1 MFSLLH
7 LNSANNLQPY
17 KGTPKAKFNCL
28 YNPLTTIHLPYG
40 LTLTSPASEKGPLLS
55 TRGEMGYY
63 KLHTQGPLH
72 SSGSGTQQLISALT
86 FIPQISIHKAAVF
99 KCQVS
104 YIGKDKIVVER
115 VSEKFT
121 ILCKK
126 EFFSHS
132 FSSTFLW
139 FSMISAIEMF
149 VYCPLQLLQK
159 YQKSSWQRHKMTQVQ
174 K

>member
-7 LNSANNLQPY
+7 LILLTLYNLTHIGTSKAN
-17 KGTPKAKFNCL
+17 FNCL

-40 LTLTSPASEKGPLLS
+40 LTLTSPASEKGPLLPS
-55 TRGEMGYY
+55 RGEMGYY

-72 SSGSGTQQLISALT
+72 SSGSGIQQLISSLT
-86 FIPQISIHKAAVF
+86 FIPQISIHKGAVF

-104 YIGKDKIVVER
+104 YMGKDKIVVER

-126 EFFSHS
+126 TFSFIHFCFFM
-132 FSSTFLW
+132 FS
-139 FSMISAIEMF
+139 IIE
-149 VYCPLQLLQK
+149 
-159 YQKSSWQRHKMTQVQ
+159 
-174 K
+174 

>member
-1 MFSLLH
+1 MPIVSKCIVFELQLPLKHTMFSHLH
-7 LNSANNLQPY
+7 LIPLTMYNLTLIGTSKAN
-17 KGTPKAKFNCL
+17 FNCL

-40 LTLTSPASEKGPLLS
+40 LTLTSPASEKGPLLP

-72 SSGSGTQQLISALT
+72 SSGSGVQQLITSLT
-86 FIPQISIHKAAVF
+86 FIPRISNHKAAVF

-104 YIGKDKIVVER
+104 YMGKDKFVVER

-126 EFFSHS
+126 RFSLPR
-132 FSSTFLW
+132 F
-139 FSMISAIEMF
+139 
-149 VYCPLQLLQK
+149 
-159 YQKSSWQRHKMTQVQ
+159 TQCL

>member
-132 FSSTFLW
+132 FSSTFL
-139 FSMISAIEMF
+139 
-149 VYCPLQLLQK
+149 
-159 YQKSSWQRHKMTQVQ
+159 
-174 K
+174 